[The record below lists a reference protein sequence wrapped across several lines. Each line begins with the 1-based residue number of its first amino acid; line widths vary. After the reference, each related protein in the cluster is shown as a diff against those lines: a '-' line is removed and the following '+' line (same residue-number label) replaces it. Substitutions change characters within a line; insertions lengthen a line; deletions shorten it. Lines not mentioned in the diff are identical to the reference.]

1 MEFQIDKDKFLH
13 GVTLVGGVA
22 AQKTNTLPILSNI
35 LIESKSNTELLL
47 AGTDLELGVSTVLN
61 IDPHT
66 EGSITLPS
74 KKLHDL
80 LRELSSGNVEVTV
93 AKNNAVNIKSG
104 KAIFKIMGLAKD
116 DFPKLPEPNPLNT
129 IELQQQIFKECLLLT
144 SFAISH
150 DETRYVLNGI
160 YIQLNK
166 NQLRFVATDGRR
178 LAFVEKKLPL
188 SIPIEETTEIILPTK
203 AVQELNKILTQ
214 EGTLKLSLTKTQAVF
229 VVGQTI
235 LSTRLIEGHF
245 PNYEQVIPKEE
256 KTVSQVSR
264 EELLRAV
271 RRAALLTSP
280 ESQLVKFDF
289 LKDRLLISSRSPN
302 LGEAKEEIS
311 AEANGGEL
319 AIGFNPAYLLDV
331 LKNLDIETI
340 SFCLTEP
347 DKPGLLR
354 GKEDYLYVVMPMQ
367 LN

>member
-1 MEFQIDKDKFLH
+1 MEFQIDRDKFLQSVALVS
-13 GVTLVGGVA
+13 GVTT
-22 AQKTNTLPILSNI
+22 QKTNTLPILGNI
-35 LIESKSNTELLL
+35 LIESKGSTEILL
-47 AGTDLELGVSTVLN
+47 AGTDLELGVTTILEAG
-61 IDPHT
+61 PHT
-66 EGSITLPS
+66 EGAVTVPG

-80 LRELSSGNVEVTV
+80 LRELPSGKVEVTV
-93 AKNNAVNIKSG
+93 AKNNAVNIKAG
-104 KAIFKIMGLAKD
+104 KAFFKIMGLAKD
-116 DFPKLPEPNPLNT
+116 DFPKLPET
-129 IELQQQIFKECLLLT
+129 DFSSAIEIGQQVFKECLLLT
-144 SFAISH
+144 AFAISH

-160 YIQLNK
+160 YIQITGNK
-166 NQLRFVATDGRR
+166 IRFVATDGRR
-178 LAFVEKKLPL
+178 LAFVEKKLPTSL
-188 SIPIEETTEIILPTK
+188 ENPIEMILPTK
-203 AVQELNKILTQ
+203 AVQELTRILGR
-214 EGTLKLSLTKTQAVF
+214 EGVVRMAVTKTQVVF
-229 VVGQTI
+229 DLGKTI

-256 KTVSQVSR
+256 KTTSQVKR
-264 EELLRAV
+264 EELLQAV

-302 LGEAKEEIS
+302 LGEAKEEIA
-311 AEANGGEL
+311 AEAIGGEL
-319 AIGFNPAYLLDV
+319 AIGFNPIYLMDV